1 MDEKRPSKPATV
13 LLRILIPINAILIV
27 LTLLLS
33 LFVILEAIL
42 SSSGIILNF
51 SNYGHS
57 MNPTIRGNA
66 LVVIDTRTPYESL
79 KVGDVIMFKEPK
91 GLNTAT
97 DKIRV
102 HIHPVH
108 PDSPSDGSSSSSSTS
123 DPVES
128 ATADTEDTPTETTE
142 TATADESTDA
152 DEYDEPLEY
161 LENRAVLHR
170 IVEIKYTSDGE
181 QILTTKGDANP
192 EPDRY
197 PVTEEAYLG
206 KMMWHIDYIG
216 DVITVLYDGYIVIVI
231 ATVVV
236 TAATIA
242 LRKNYSHPVWL

>member
-1 MDEKRPSKPATV
+1 MDEKQPSKIATV
-13 LLRILIPINAILIV
+13 LLRILMPINTVLIV

-57 MNPTIRGNA
+57 MEQTIRGNA

-79 KVGDVIMFKEPK
+79 KVGDIILFKEPK

-102 HIHPVH
+102 HIHPIH
-108 PDSPSDGSSSSSSTS
+108 PDSSDGSSSTS
-123 DPVES
+123 DSVES
-128 ATADTEDTPTETTE
+128 DTADTPAETTDTAE

-161 LENRAVLHR
+161 LKNRAVLHR
-170 IVEIKYTSDGE
+170 IVEIKYTSTGE

-197 PVTEEAYLG
+197 PVTSDTYMGRMA
-206 KMMWHIDYIG
+206 MSVDYIG
-216 DVITVLYDGYIVIVI
+216 EGIKFLYEKYDTIIVLTAVMSLSATVL
-231 ATVVV
+231 
-236 TAATIA
+236 
-242 LRKNYSHPVWL
+242 RRSYSR